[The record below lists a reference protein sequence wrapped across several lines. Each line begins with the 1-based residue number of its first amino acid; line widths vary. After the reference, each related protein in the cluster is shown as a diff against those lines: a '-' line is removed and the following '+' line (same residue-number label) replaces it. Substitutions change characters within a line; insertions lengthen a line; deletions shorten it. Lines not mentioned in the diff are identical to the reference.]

1 MLGCLYLACRDWK
14 HRSRAAKTSQVHQAV
29 WLIRSAVVTTG
40 MLSVAFLA
48 LVSCLNLQGYMN
60 TRPSTGFVPPG
71 YVRRLRISSI
81 ARYSEPGAV
90 FDSRFALRTLLPT
103 LLHTCTI
110 ALLNKM
116 YQRVSKW
123 LTDREG
129 HLREQDAQSQLVFKR
144 VLFEAM
150 DMYLPLIYVTASLGG
165 GQRDHMIKSFMMSM
179 YLSEELRRIAT
190 ESVVPLLFQRR
201 REGGDARRKAAA
213 EIARV
218 HAQSP
223 EAKNAPATAPHIDE
237 YEHARRRI
245 IANSEREKPPYG
257 SQEIFNDYLEMVLQF
272 GYVSLWSDHFPLA
285 PLLSIVHN
293 LAEVRSDAF
302 KVCFLHRRGVPS
314 TQGSGRLLSQWLPV
328 LKLIAAVAT
337 AKNVWRLCRPATW

>member
-1 MLGCLYLACRDWK
+1 
-14 HRSRAAKTSQVHQAV
+14 
-29 WLIRSAVVTTG
+29 

-71 YVRRLRISSI
+71 YVRRLRISCI

-90 FDSRFALRTLLPT
+90 FDSRFAVRTLLPT
-103 LLHTCTI
+103 LLHTCAI

-179 YLSEELRRIAT
+179 YLSEELRRITT

-213 EIARV
+213 EVARV
-218 HAQSP
+218 YAKSP
-223 EAKNAPATAPHIDE
+223 EAKNVPTRRTPHTDE

-245 IANSEREKPPYG
+245 IASSEREKPPYG

-293 LAEVRSDAF
+293 LIEVRSDAF

-314 TQGSGRLLSQWLPV
+314 IQGSRNLLSQWLPV
-328 LKLIAAVAT
+328 LKLIAAVSTAT
-337 AKNVWRLCRPATW
+337 NVWRLGRPAKW